1 MIDLHTHTLLSDGVL
16 IPSELVRRAEVKG
29 YRTIAL
35 TDHADAANIESV
47 IAQLCTVAATL
58 NKSGTVCVIAGVELT
73 HIPPKS
79 IKGLVARAREL
90 GAQIVVGHGESIAEP
105 VAPGTNSAFI
115 SSGVDVLAHPGLVTA
130 GEAKAAA
137 KRGVYFE
144 ITSRGGHSLTNGHVA
159 AMAKKYGVLMLL
171 NSDAHAPGDLIDDK
185 KGLSVALGANLT
197 KTDYRKMKKNA
208 EKLSAYAL
216 GK

>member
-1 MIDLHTHTLLSDGVL
+1 
-16 IPSELVRRAEVKG
+16 
-29 YRTIAL
+29 
-35 TDHADAANIESV
+35 
-47 IAQLCTVAATL
+47 
-58 NKSGTVCVIAGVELT
+58 VELT
-73 HIPPKS
+73 HIPPQS

-105 VAPGTNSAFI
+105 VAPGTNSAYI
-115 SSGVDVLAHPGLVTA
+115 SAGVDVLAHPGLVTA
-130 GEAKAAA
+130 TEAKAAA
-137 KRGVYFE
+137 KRGVHFE

-208 EKLSAYAL
+208 EKLSAHAL